1 MLSEPVGNVNGSDL
15 WRPKGYLMEE
25 RGMSYLTETDP
36 ARARAPASGGLHLPH
51 RARAPGGAR
60 KY

>member
-15 WRPKGYLMEE
+15 LTRKGYLIEE

-36 ARARAPASGGLHLPH
+36 VSRSGPCKRRPAPTASRSG
-51 RARAPGGAR
+51 PGGAR